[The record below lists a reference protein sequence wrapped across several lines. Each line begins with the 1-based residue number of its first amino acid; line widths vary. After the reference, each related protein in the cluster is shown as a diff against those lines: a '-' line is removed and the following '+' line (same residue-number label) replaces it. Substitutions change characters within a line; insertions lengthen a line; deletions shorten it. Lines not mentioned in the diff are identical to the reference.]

1 MQIDYTERHWK
12 ILNGKRKIA
21 IEILSLLK
29 QYGMDGYVYGS
40 VARGDV
46 NEKSDVDV
54 IVFNP
59 NQIVLDTLNVNHKYI
74 VQATPNS
81 VPKAYL
87 SIDEEETIVI
97 SFPLGRLRRNEIE
110 FYSFG
115 GLVDLKDLLE
125 NRRVPG
131 VNKKL
136 MLIIPTENGHMEIP
150 LEGNEDYV
158 SKLLKIS
165 LDTIMER
172 KRLLTKRIERGHT
185 GIFLR
190 YDLSGNESIYD
201 AFNKMYK
208 SNKFFKRMV
217 DV

>member
-1 MQIDYTERHWK
+1 VQIDYTERHWK

-29 QYGMDGYVYGS
+29 QYGMEGYVYGS

-81 VPKAYL
+81 APKAYL
-87 SIDEEETIVI
+87 SIDERNYSY

-201 AFNKMYK
+201 AFNKM
-208 SNKFFKRMV
+208 
-217 DV
+217 

>member
-1 MQIDYTERHWK
+1 ME
-12 ILNGKRKIA
+12 
-21 IEILSLLK
+21 
-29 QYGMDGYVYGS
+29 GYVYGS

-46 NEKSDVDV
+46 NEKSDVDI

-59 NQIVLDTLNVNHKYI
+59 NQIVLDTLNVNHKYLI
-74 VQATPNS
+74 QATPNS

-87 SIDEEETIVI
+87 SLDEEETIVI

-115 GLVDLKDLLE
+115 GLVDLKGLSKNE
-125 NRRVPG
+125 RVPG

-150 LEGNEDYV
+150 LEGNEDYA

-165 LDTIMER
+165 LETIMER
-172 KRLLTKRIERGHT
+172 KRLLARRMERGHT
-185 GIFLR
+185 GVFLR
-190 YDLSGNESIYD
+190 YDLGGNESIYD